1 MTIKTTF
8 LCMLLCAADAPQR
21 EKKKKRRVCLL
32 LCAVDYVQRKRLRDS
47 ERAVLHR
54 AKLLA
59 AARQELEQALASG
72 AGRGSSP
79 ANEAQAVEDSEEGA
93 SATLEPIQQC
103 THSVKRPVDYPW
115 DWVSPQLLNRKGE
128 EIYYPVVDDNDR
140 SWARRLEWAIN
151 HHRDL
156 AQSDLDGLQAECE
169 RVLRR
174 SQSAAVRRDEQYYI
188 KSLRDQLEDAHKRLR
203 DARA

>member
-1 MTIKTTF
+1 M
-8 LCMLLCAADAPQR
+8 
-21 EKKKKRRVCLL
+21 CLL

-79 ANEAQAVEDSEEGA
+79 ANEAQAIKDSEEGA
-93 SATLEPIQQC
+93 SATLEPIQHC
-103 THSVKRPVDYPW
+103 THGVKRPVDYPW

-128 EIYYPVVDDNDR
+128 EIYYPVVDDNDL

>member
-72 AGRGSSP
+72 AGRG
-79 ANEAQAVEDSEEGA
+79 
-93 SATLEPIQQC
+93 
-103 THSVKRPVDYPW
+103 
-115 DWVSPQLLNRKGE
+115 
-128 EIYYPVVDDNDR
+128 
-140 SWARRLEWAIN
+140 
-151 HHRDL
+151 
-156 AQSDLDGLQAECE
+156 
-169 RVLRR
+169 
-174 SQSAAVRRDEQYYI
+174 
-188 KSLRDQLEDAHKRLR
+188 
-203 DARA
+203 

>member
-1 MTIKTTF
+1 M
-8 LCMLLCAADAPQR
+8 
-21 EKKKKRRVCLL
+21 
-32 LCAVDYVQRKRLRDS
+32 CAVDYVQRKQLRDS
-47 ERAVLHR
+47 ELAVLHR

-59 AARQELEQALASG
+59 AARPELEQALASG
-72 AGRGSSP
+72 AGRSSSP
-79 ANEAQAVEDSEEGA
+79 ANEARAVEDSEEGA

-103 THSVKRPVDYPW
+103 THGVKRQGDYPW

-140 SWARRLEWAIN
+140 SSIN

-174 SQSAAVRRDEQYYI
+174 SQSAAVLRDE
-188 KSLRDQLEDAHKRLR
+188 
-203 DARA
+203 